1 MMWSSTLRLDR
12 YLYTLYLFTASDLIS
27 VLVPQTLFASFAA
40 LSGRFAHDGA
50 RLPLGVLCACLP
62 HVVLWLWLNLLVLDL
77 ANQRLPDSVAEDSLN
92 KPWRPIPAGR
102 LTPAAARHL
111 LVCSIALTYV
121 ASALLLGGVYETL
134 LLLALNWL
142 YNDLGL
148 ANGHWFL
155 HSLMNAAGLT
165 TMGAGALTVAYHH
178 CGGVSDDETA
188 TLYRD
193 AAYRW
198 FFLCACVLLTTIQAQ
213 DLYDQEGDAARHR
226 PTAPLVWGD
235 GATRWSVAAAVLI
248 WSVAVPALL
257 GLRIPGDWVAYAAP
271 AAAGAAV
278 AARVL
283 LRRGV
288 AEDKATF
295 KVWAV
300 WLVCLYALPLT
311 V

>member
-1 MMWSSTLRLDR
+1 MWSSNLRLDR
-12 YLYTLYLFTASDLIS
+12 HIYTLYLVTASDIVS

-40 LSGRFAHDGA
+40 LSGQFVDDRAH
-50 RLPLGVLCACLP
+50 LPLGVLSARLP
-62 HVVLWLWLNLLVLDL
+62 HVVLWLWLHLLVLDL

-102 LTPAAARHL
+102 LTPSGARHL
-111 LVCSIALTYV
+111 LIFSIALTYV
-121 ASALLLGGVYETL
+121 LSALLLGAVYETL
-134 LLLALNWL
+134 LLFALNWL

-148 ANGHWFL
+148 ANDHWFL
-155 HSLMNAAGLT
+155 RSLMNAAGLT
-165 TMGAGALTVAYHH
+165 TMGAGALTVALHQD
-178 CGGVSDDETA
+178 CGLTLDDG
-188 TLYRD
+188 

-198 FFLCACVLLTTIQAQ
+198 FLLCAGVLLTTIQAQ
-213 DLYDQEGDAARHR
+213 DLYDQEGDAARQR
-226 PTAPLVWGD
+226 STAPLVWGD
-235 GATRWSVAAAVLI
+235 AATRWSVAAAVLF
-248 WSVAVPALL
+248 WSISMPALL
-257 GLRIPGDWVAYAAP
+257 GLQLPEDGVAYVASAS
-271 AAAGAAV
+271 AGISV

-300 WLVCLYALPLT
+300 WLVFLYALPLA